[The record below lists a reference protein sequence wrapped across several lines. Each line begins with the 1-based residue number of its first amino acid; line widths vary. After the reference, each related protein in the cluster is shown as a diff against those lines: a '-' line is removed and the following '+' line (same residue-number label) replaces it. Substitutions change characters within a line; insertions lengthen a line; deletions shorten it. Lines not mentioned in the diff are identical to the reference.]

1 MFPLRLCRAS
11 VNNSAAYTFPDSNLS
26 LNNPFED
33 KDNLS
38 SSLRNV
44 LVTFE
49 RQYLSRSLSR
59 LFDPVNLM
67 FVAGE
72 SPKTEELDQ
81 VFRAINSEIAIAQ
94 VDKVNINYIPYFII

>member
-1 MFPLRLCRAS
+1 MFPLRLCQAS

-38 SSLRNV
+38 PSLRNV

-72 SPKTEELDQ
+72 L
-81 VFRAINSEIAIAQ
+81 
-94 VDKVNINYIPYFII
+94 